1 MSQFSKNCKLKNAQ
15 VASIQILHAFWD
27 LISLLVENIN
37 SLLSSFGIDSI
48 VGVAFVSVIT
58 FQALT
63 TCIKLKTNKEIK
75 FNICSFKLTF
85 QLA

>member
-1 MSQFSKNCKLKNAQ
+1 M
-15 VASIQILHAFWD
+15 QILHASWD

-48 VGVAFVSVIT
+48 VRVAFVSVIS
-58 FQALT
+58 FQTLT
-63 TCIKLKTNKEIK
+63 TCTKLKTNKEIK